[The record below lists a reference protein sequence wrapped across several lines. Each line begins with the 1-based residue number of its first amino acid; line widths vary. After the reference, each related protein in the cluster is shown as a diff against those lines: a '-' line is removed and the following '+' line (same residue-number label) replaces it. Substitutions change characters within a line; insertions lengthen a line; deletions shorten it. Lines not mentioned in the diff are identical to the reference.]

1 MLGNDKRIWLI
12 SLADVKINDNYL
24 NWIVNRKEYV

>member
-24 NWIVNRKEYV
+24 KWIVNRKEYV

>member
-24 NWIVNRKEYV
+24 HWIVNRKEYV